1 MLTDVFFRRYENRP
15 MFEGVGQKESA
26 FFVQAYRIVNE
37 QIWKY
42 YGHDQKVNESVKTI
56 WAAIHDRLSM
66 EIGVKELSRMYYS
79 YQTEWMGKSYTK
91 SGWYDINLVVE
102 QWLNTN
108 FTDGLDPD
116 MFVKRRLSFVELA
129 FRMREE
135 QVTQANAEF
144 PQRLAEAE
152 KQDRMPRRSM
162 TVPGSRAGSV
172 RAINDGTNATFAA
185 TVHEL
190 NERLK
195 QAGMPL
201 HYHNGYLQI
210 TQDERLQEQVE
221 EPFWL
226 LVKDAQWKNV
236 SIDMAEAIDRRDTR
250 GRDPAFYAAKAL
262 ESTVKIICELKAWTT
277 GNEKGVSDFLN
288 HLESKVNGAFI
299 EGWERQSMQRFYSDV
314 RNDLGHGPGS
324 KDMPNLT
331 AQQID
336 QTIEFCMSWVKSLIK
351 RL

>member
-15 MFEGVGQKESA
+15 MFERVGQKESA

-56 WAAIHDRLSM
+56 WTAIHDRLSM

-135 QVTQANAEF
+135 QVIQANAEF

-162 TVPGSRAGSV
+162 TVPGSRADSV
-172 RAINDGTNATFAA
+172 RAINDGTNATFVAN
-185 TVHEL
+185 VHEL

-210 TQDERLQEQVE
+210 TQDEQLQEQIE

-262 ESTVKIICELKAWTT
+262 ESTIKIICELKAWTT

>member
-1 MLTDVFFRRYENRP
+1 
-15 MFEGVGQKESA
+15 
-26 FFVQAYRIVNE
+26 
-37 QIWKY
+37 
-42 YGHDQKVNESVKTI
+42 
-56 WAAIHDRLSM
+56 
-66 EIGVKELSRMYYS
+66 
-79 YQTEWMGKSYTK
+79 MGKSYTK

-185 TVHEL
+185 NVHEL

-262 ESTVKIICELKAWTT
+262 ESTIKIICELKAWTT

>member
-1 MLTDVFFRRYENRP
+1 
-15 MFEGVGQKESA
+15 MFERVGQKESA

-56 WAAIHDRLSM
+56 WTAIHDRLSM

-135 QVTQANAEF
+135 QVIQANAEF

-162 TVPGSRAGSV
+162 TVPGSRADSV
-172 RAINDGTNATFAA
+172 RAINDGTNATFVAN
-185 TVHEL
+185 VHEL

-210 TQDERLQEQVE
+210 TQDEQLQEQIE

-262 ESTVKIICELKAWTT
+262 ESTIKIICELKAWTT